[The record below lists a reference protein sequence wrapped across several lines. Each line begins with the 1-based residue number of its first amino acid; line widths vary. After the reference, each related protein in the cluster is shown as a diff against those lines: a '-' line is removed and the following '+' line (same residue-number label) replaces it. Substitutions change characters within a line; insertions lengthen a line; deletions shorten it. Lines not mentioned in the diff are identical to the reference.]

1 MEELNINLKCEKFKS
16 EIIDEI
22 NKSDLPI
29 SSVYYIFQLI
39 TKDLE
44 ETYYDT
50 LNYELA
56 KIQEEKNNG

>member
-1 MEELNINLKCEKFKS
+1 MEKLNINLKCENFKLK
-16 EIIDEI
+16 IIDEI